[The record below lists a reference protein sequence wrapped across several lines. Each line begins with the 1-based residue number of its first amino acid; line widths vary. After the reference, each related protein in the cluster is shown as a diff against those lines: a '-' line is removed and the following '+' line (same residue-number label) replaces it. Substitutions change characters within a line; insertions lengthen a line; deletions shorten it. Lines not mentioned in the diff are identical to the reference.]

1 MSDLTT
7 PYDFINQGNQIL
19 GPAMIVVM
27 VETEGVIAD
36 SNNRESYGDAEEC

>member
-1 MSDLTT
+1 M
-7 PYDFINQGNQIL
+7 IL
-19 GPAMIVVM
+19 LIKERYEAPAMIVVM